1 MSKLNINEIL
11 KRFYDPDSACFEILE
26 NHNRLVCE
34 KAVKIADKVPHL
46 TPDIEFIKEASM
58 LHDIGICRTNAPNIG
73 CNGEFPYV
81 FHGVKG
87 REMLNSVGL
96 YRHGLVAERH
106 TGTGIT
112 VQDIT
117 ERNLGL
123 PVRDMVPVTIEEIII
138 CYADKF
144 FSKNSK
150 PDHQE
155 KTFDEVVT
163 LLNPFGKKQVDK
175 FIEWAGL
182 FGEKP

>member
-1 MSKLNINEIL
+1 
-11 KRFYDPDSACFEILE
+11 
-26 NHNRLVCE
+26 
-34 KAVKIADKVPHL
+34 
-46 TPDIEFIKEASM
+46 
-58 LHDIGICRTNAPNIG
+58 
-73 CNGEFPYV
+73 
-81 FHGVKG
+81 
-87 REMLNSVGL
+87 MLNSVGL

>member
-1 MSKLNINEIL
+1 LLSVKQCQQ
-11 KRFYDPDSACFEILE
+11 FFDPGTKCFEILE

-34 KAVKIADKVPHL
+34 KAVMVAEKVPHL
-46 TPDIEFIKEASM
+46 NPDINFIKEASM
-58 LHDIGICRTNAPNIG
+58 LHDIGICRTNAPKIG
-73 CNGEFPYV
+73 CNGDYPYV

-87 REMLNSVGL
+87 RELLDTLGL

-112 VQDIT
+112 VGDIK

-123 PVRDMVPVTIEEIII
+123 PLRDMVPVSIEEIIV
-138 CYADKF
+138 CYSDKF

-163 LLNPFGKKQVDK
+163 LLKPFGQNQVDK

-182 FGEKP
+182 FGENPYV